1 MKRKTQQASIDIFWI
16 KLWVN
21 RLFLL
26 IYPDRNGNAKRCNA
40 KKFYLPKGIV
50 GNYNIIIHGRKF
62 SDQSINPD
70 IKWYEEIKKLKTG

>member
-1 MKRKTQQASIDIFWI
+1 M
-16 KLWVN
+16 
-21 RLFLL
+21 FLL